1 MKRFK
6 VTVQREDVYIIE
18 LNELLFSEDWMK
30 QFREEFYDFHT
41 LEQHAEHIA
50 QLRARFG
57 GGRLEG
63 YGVPLI
69 NGKTQNF
76 YDHPEAGININIVS
90 EDEECDAYT
99 EELK

>member
-57 GGRLEG
+57 EGRLEG

-69 NGKTQNF
+69 NGKTH

-90 EDEECDAYT
+90 EDEECDIYT

>member
-1 MKRFK
+1 
-6 VTVQREDVYIIE
+6 
-18 LNELLFSEDWMK
+18 MK

-57 GGRLEG
+57 GGRLDG

-69 NGKTQNF
+69 NGKIH
-76 YDHPEAGININIVS
+76 YDHPEAGININIIS
-90 EDEECDAYT
+90 EDEQCDTYT